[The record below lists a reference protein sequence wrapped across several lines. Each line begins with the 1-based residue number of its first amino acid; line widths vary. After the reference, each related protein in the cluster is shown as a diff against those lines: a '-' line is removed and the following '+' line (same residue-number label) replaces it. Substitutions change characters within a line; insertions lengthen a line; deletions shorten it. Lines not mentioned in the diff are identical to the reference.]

1 MAVEYKDYYRILG
14 VKEDADEKTI
24 RQAYRKLA
32 RKLHPDVNPGDK
44 TAEERFKEI
53 NEANE
58 VLSDPEKRQKYD
70 EMRRYRQQFG
80 RWPGEER
87 AGGARQPAGAAR
99 GADAFRGGNY
109 EYRTINEEDLQDL
122 FGGKSPFSDF
132 FETYFHSGFSPGNE
146 RRARG
151 GVAGFRERQAARG
164 QDVEADTDV
173 MLAEAYQGT
182 KRTLALTE
190 PDGTARRLEITIPAG
205 VDEGARIRLSGQGAQ
220 GRAGRGDLYVC
231 VHMLPDPRFSR
242 EGADLRTEVDVPL
255 AVAMLGGEVNVE
267 TPDRRRLVLRI
278 PSSTQNGRVFRLRG
292 QGMPR
297 RLGQTDQRGDLYA
310 QMKVVLPTQLTDEQ
324 QRLFEAFAR
333 SIGST
338 GSTTPAGTGGSRH
351 V

>member
-1 MAVEYKDYYRILG
+1 MAVEYKDYYSILG
-14 VKEDADEKTI
+14 VKEDADEKSI

-87 AGGARQPAGAAR
+87 ARGARRPAGAAR

-109 EYRTINEEDLQDL
+109 QYRTINEEDLHDL
-122 FGGKSPFSDF
+122 FGGQSPFSDF

-151 GVAGFRERQAARG
+151 GAAGFRERQAARG
-164 QDVEADTDV
+164 QDVEADLEVT
-173 MLAEAYQGT
+173 LAEAYQGT

-190 PDGTARRLEITIPAG
+190 PDGTTRRLEVTIPAG
-205 VDEGARIRLSGQGAQ
+205 VDEGSRIRLAGQGGHGTAE
-220 GRAGRGDLYVC
+220 RGDLYVR
-231 VHMLPDPRFSR
+231 VRLLPDARFTR
-242 EGADLRTEVDVPL
+242 EGANLRTVVEVPL
-255 AVAMLGGEVNVE
+255 AVALLGGEARVP
-267 TPDRRRLVLRI
+267 TPDGRSLLLRI
-278 PSSTQNGRVFRLRG
+278 PSPTQNGRTFRLRG
-292 QGMPR
+292 QGMPER
-297 RLGQTDQRGDLYA
+297 AGRADERGDLYA
-310 QMKVVLPTQLTDEQ
+310 EVKVTLPTQLTEEQ
-324 QRLFEAFAR
+324 RRLFEAFAR
-333 SIGST
+333 SIGSP
-338 GSTTPAGTGGSRH
+338 GSTTPAGTGGHH